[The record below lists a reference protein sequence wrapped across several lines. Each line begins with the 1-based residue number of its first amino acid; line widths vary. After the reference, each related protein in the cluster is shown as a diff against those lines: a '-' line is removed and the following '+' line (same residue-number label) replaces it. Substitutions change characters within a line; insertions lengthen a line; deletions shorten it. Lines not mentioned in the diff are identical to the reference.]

1 MGTLA
6 NKLNYIQYPPKLPIM
21 SHFAHSTLGQS
32 SYPRL
37 TRSLSAVESWG
48 FGLTAHISWTALVP
62 AIHAALG
69 FQAIFVWIP
78 AVIFG
83 MLLNYQVKS
92 LGIHF
97 INVAGGTPNY
107 TTKLLQRYPGLAG
120 YAAIGY
126 LLNWVSYLSVN
137 TIVLRDLIKVNLEA
151 LGITCPDIFLDLSFT
166 LLPFIVAFSGTRAL
180 SILHL
185 FFVIPAFGLLIT
197 FCVQGLAWLAFSP
210 VSPGFFPHNWSSLS
224 FVDWAKWFFFVTYA
238 TYSCETASSFVADS
252 RQPTKTLR
260 FLDVAAWMMPPIFLG
275 GSWVVMRLATNP
287 NLKDNAFLN
296 LVAAS
301 QPFWGRFA
309 GLSVSF
315 LLVAACLLGS
325 ATVVSNCPRILY
337 QLSLDNHLSP
347 VFSVV
352 SRRGVFVPALTL
364 TLLLCLIYLIWG
376 DVARIV
382 AVGNVGWFV
391 SFMLLHL
398 GLWLGRDRPEVL
410 FPRISLGIFL
420 LEVVVLLVGGFA
432 WGWLNF
438 LIGLL
443 FPIGVLGID
452 AVIRRVNFAPFHT
465 SWWMQRYRTRS
476 VVIIKDSVIL
486 QVSILIFLLCSAVAV
501 GWLFGVK
508 LNNAATA
515 GGENIFVVLLM
526 SVAFVGVAIA
536 CWTTIPQVV
545 AIAEARESAEHLFT
559 VAQDGILVVDDRGI
573 IQQANPATKSFFGVN
588 PSELRGNHLN
598 KWLPAL
604 VYYPDQWT
612 KRSEQPLLGH
622 GKNRT
627 LEVSISDRPH
637 QDFQEYVVILH
648 DITQRKQAEQILR
661 YSEAQLRQ
669 EAKQLASQLVHSEK
683 MSSLG
688 QLVAGVAHEIN
699 NPVNFISGNISYAN
713 QYIQDLL
720 RLLQLYQQNYPHPA
734 TEIQKETEAIDLN
747 FLIADLP
754 NLLTSMTVGA
764 ERITEIVLSLRNFSR
779 LDEAEMKAVNIHEG
793 IDNTLMI
800 LEHRLKPKSN
810 HLTIEVIKEYGD
822 LPLVECYAGQ
832 LNQVFMNLLANAI
845 DALQE
850 SVENSEWGVE
860 EKALSTLQIR
870 IQTKLTSENQVVICI
885 ADNGIGIPEK
895 VQKHLFEPFF
905 TTKPIGKGTGL
916 GLSISY
922 QIITQKHQGKLE
934 CISAPGQGT
943 EFVIVIPLNQQSN

>member
-1 MGTLA
+1 
-6 NKLNYIQYPPKLPIM
+6 M
-21 SHFAHSTLGQS
+21 SHSGHAALSQS

-37 TRSLSAVESWG
+37 TRSLSAFESWG

-69 FQAIFVWIP
+69 SQAIFVWIP

-83 MLLNYQVKS
+83 MLLNYQVKR

-107 TTKLLQRYPGLAG
+107 TTKLLENYPRLAC

-137 TIVLRDLIKVNLEA
+137 TIVLRDLVKVNLAA
-151 LGITCPDIFLDLSFT
+151 LDIACPEIFTDIGFT

-185 FFVIPAFGLLIT
+185 FFVIPAFGLLIA
-197 FCVQGLAWLAFSP
+197 FCVQGLGWLAFSD
-210 VSPGFFPHNWSSLS
+210 VSPGFFPNNWSSLS

-252 RQPTKTLR
+252 RHPVQTLR
-260 FLDVAAWMMPPIFLG
+260 FLDIAAWTMPPIFLG
-275 GSWVVMRLATNP
+275 GSWVIIRLATDP

-301 QPFWGRFA
+301 QPFWGKSA
-309 GLSVSF
+309 AVSVTF

-337 QLSLDNHLSP
+337 QLALDNHISP
-347 VFSVV
+347 VFSAV
-352 SRRGVFVPALTL
+352 SRRGVFFPALTL
-364 TLLLCLIYLIWG
+364 TLVFCLIYLFWG

-382 AVGNVGWFV
+382 AVGNIGWFA
-391 SFMLLHL
+391 SFMLFHL
-398 GLWLGRDRPEVL
+398 GLWLRRDRSEVL

-420 LEVVVLLVGGFA
+420 LEVVVLLVGGLA
-432 WGWLNF
+432 WGWLNL

-443 FPIGVLGID
+443 FPLGVMGID
-452 AVIRRVNFAPFHT
+452 AVIRRVPFPPFHL
-465 SWWMQRYRTRS
+465 SWWIRRYRTRPL
-476 VVIIKDSVIL
+476 VVIKDSVIL
-486 QVSILIFLLCSAVAV
+486 QVTILIFLLCSAVGI

-508 LNNAATA
+508 LHKVTSA

-536 CWTTIPQVV
+536 CWTSLPQVV

-559 VAQDGILVVDDRGI
+559 VAQDGILVLDHRGI
-573 IQQANPATKSFFGVN
+573 IRQANPATEFFFGIH
-588 PSELRGNHLN
+588 PSQLQGNHLS
-598 KWLPAL
+598 KWLPEL
-604 VYYPDQWT
+604 TPYPDEWT
-612 KRSEQPLLGH
+612 KRSEQTLLCK

-627 LEVSISDRPH
+627 LDVSISDRPH

-648 DITQRKQAEQILR
+648 DITERKQAEEILR
-661 YSEAQLRQ
+661 NSEAQLRQ
-669 EAKQLASQLVHSEK
+669 EAKHLASQLVQSEK

-699 NPVNFISGNISYAN
+699 NPVNFIYGNINFAS
-713 QYIQDLL
+713 QYIEDLL
-720 RLLQLYQQNYPHPA
+720 KLLQLYQQYYPNPVP
-734 TEIQKETEAIDLN
+734 EIENKIEAIDLN
-747 FLIADLP
+747 FLITDLP
-754 NLLTSMTVGA
+754 NLLSSMEVGA
-764 ERITEIVLSLRNFSR
+764 ERITEIVVSLRNFSR

-793 IDNTLMI
+793 IDSTLMI
-800 LEHRLKPKSN
+800 LENRLKAKPNSVG
-810 HLTIEVIKEYGD
+810 IEVIKEYGE

-832 LNQVFMNLLANAI
+832 LNQVFMNILANAI
-845 DALQE
+845 DALEE
-850 SVENSEWGVE
+850 SLVISHSSFATDKGLMTNNRG
-860 EKALSTLQIR
+860 QIR
-870 IQTKLTSENQVVICI
+870 IHTKLNKDKQVVIRI
-885 ADNGIGIPEK
+885 ADNGLGIPED
-895 VQKHLFEPFF
+895 VQQRLFEPFF
-905 TTKPIGKGTGL
+905 TTKPVGKGTGL

-922 QIITQKHQGKLE
+922 QIITQKHQGKLQ
-934 CISAPGQGT
+934 CISTVGQGT
-943 EFVIVIPLNQQSN
+943 EFVIIIPLTQRAT

>member
-1 MGTLA
+1 
-6 NKLNYIQYPPKLPIM
+6 M

-107 TTKLLQRYPGLAG
+107 TTKLLQRYPGLAR

-210 VSPGFFPHNWSSLS
+210 VSPGFFPSNWSALS

-252 RQPTKTLR
+252 RQPTQTLR

-296 LVAAS
+296 LVEAS
-301 QPFWGRFA
+301 QLFWGRFA

-364 TLLLCLIYLIWG
+364 TLLLCLVYLIWG

-508 LNNAATA
+508 LNNVATA

-648 DITQRKQAEQILR
+648 DITQRKQAEQVLR

-699 NPVNFISGNISYAN
+699 NPVNFISGNIGYAN

-734 TEIQKETEAIDLN
+734 TEIQQQTEAIDLN

-850 SVENSEWGVE
+850 SVENIEWGVG
-860 EKALSTLQIR
+860 EKALPTPQIR
-870 IQTKLTSENQVVICI
+870 IHTQLTSENQVVICI
-885 ADNGIGIPEK
+885 ADNGTGIPEN

-922 QIITQKHQGKLE
+922 QIITQKHQGKLQ

-943 EFVIVIPLNQQSN
+943 EFVIVIPLNQQNN

>member
-1 MGTLA
+1 
-6 NKLNYIQYPPKLPIM
+6 M

-32 SYPRL
+32 PYPRL

-83 MLLNYQVKS
+83 MLLNYQVKR

-97 INVAGGTPNY
+97 MNVAGGTPNY
-107 TTKLLQRYPGLAG
+107 ATKLLQHYPGLAR

-197 FCVQGLAWLAFSP
+197 FCVQGLTWLAFSP
-210 VSPGFFPHNWSSLS
+210 VSPGFFPNNWSSLS

-252 RQPTKTLR
+252 RQPTQTLR

-275 GSWVVMRLATNP
+275 GSWVVMRLATDP

-301 QPFWGRFA
+301 LPFWGRFA

-337 QLSLDNHLSP
+337 QLSLDNHISP

-364 TLLLCLIYLIWG
+364 TLVLCLVYLIWG

-432 WGWLNF
+432 WGWLNL

-465 SWWMQRYRTRS
+465 SWWLRRYRTRS

-508 LNNAATA
+508 LNNVAIA

-559 VAQDGILVVDDRGI
+559 VAQDGILVVDDQGI
-573 IQQANPATKSFFGVN
+573 IRQANPATKSFFGVN

-612 KRSEQPLLGH
+612 KRSEQPLLSN

-699 NPVNFISGNISYAN
+699 NPVNFISGNIGYAN

-800 LEHRLKPKSN
+800 LEHRLKLKSN
-810 HLTIEVIKEYGD
+810 HPTIEVIKEYGD

-850 SVENSEWGVE
+850 SVENIEWGVG
-860 EKALSTLQIR
+860 EKALPTPQIR
-870 IQTKLTSENQVVICI
+870 IQTKLTGENQVVICI
-885 ADNGIGIPEK
+885 ADNGTGIPEK

-922 QIITQKHQGKLE
+922 QIITQKHQGKLQ
-934 CISAPGQGT
+934 CVSAPGQGT

>member
-1 MGTLA
+1 
-6 NKLNYIQYPPKLPIM
+6 M
-21 SHFAHSTLGQS
+21 SHSGHAALSQS

-69 FQAIFVWIP
+69 SQAIFVWIP

-83 MLLNYQVKS
+83 MLLNYQVKR
-92 LGIHF
+92 LGMHF

-107 TTKLLQRYPGLAG
+107 TSKLLENYPGLAC

-137 TIVLRDLIKVNLEA
+137 TIVLRDLVKVNLAA
-151 LGITCPDIFLDLSFT
+151 LDIACPEIFTDIGFT

-197 FCVQGLAWLAFSP
+197 FCVQGLGWLAFSD
-210 VSPGFFPHNWSSLS
+210 VSPGFFPNSWSSLS

-252 RQPTKTLR
+252 RHPSQTLR
-260 FLDVAAWMMPPIFLG
+260 FLDIAAWTMPPIFLG
-275 GSWVVMRLATNP
+275 GSWVIIRLATDP

-301 QPFWGRFA
+301 QPFWGKSA
-309 GLSVSF
+309 AVSVTF

-337 QLSLDNHLSP
+337 QLALDNHISP
-347 VFSVV
+347 VFSAV
-352 SRRGVFVPALTL
+352 SRRGVFFPALTL
-364 TLLLCLIYLIWG
+364 TLVLCLIYLFWG

-382 AVGNVGWFV
+382 AVGNIGWFV
-391 SFMLLHL
+391 SFMLFHL
-398 GLWLGRDRPEVL
+398 GLWLRRDRSEVL
-410 FPRISLGIFL
+410 FPRISLAIFL
-420 LEVVVLLVGGFA
+420 LEVVVLLVGGLT
-432 WGWLNF
+432 WGWLNL

-443 FPIGVLGID
+443 FPLGVMGID
-452 AVIRRVNFAPFHT
+452 AVIRRVPFPPFHL
-465 SWWMQRYRTRS
+465 SWWIRQYRTRPS
-476 VVIIKDSVIL
+476 VVIKDSVVL
-486 QVSILIFLLCSAVAV
+486 QVTILILLLCSAVGI

-508 LNNAATA
+508 LHKVTSA
-515 GGENIFVVLLM
+515 GGDNIFVVLLM

-536 CWTTIPQVV
+536 CWTSLPQVV

-559 VAQDGILVVDDRGI
+559 VAQDGILVLDHRGI
-573 IQQANPATKSFFGVN
+573 IRQANPATEFFFGIH
-588 PSELRGNHLN
+588 PSQLQGNHLS
-598 KWLPAL
+598 KWLPEL
-604 VYYPDQWT
+604 TPYPDEWT
-612 KRSEQPLLGH
+612 KRSEQTLLCK

-627 LEVSISDRPH
+627 LDVSISDRPH

-648 DITQRKQAEQILR
+648 DITERKQAEEILR
-661 YSEAQLRQ
+661 NSEAQLRQ
-669 EAKQLASQLVHSEK
+669 EAKHLASQLVQSEK

-699 NPVNFISGNISYAN
+699 NPVNFIYGNINFAS
-713 QYIQDLL
+713 QYIEDLL
-720 RLLQLYQQNYPHPA
+720 KLLQLYQQYYPNPVP
-734 TEIQKETEAIDLN
+734 EIENKIEAIDLN
-747 FLIADLP
+747 FLITDLP
-754 NLLTSMTVGA
+754 NLLSSMEVGA

-793 IDNTLMI
+793 IDSTLMI
-800 LEHRLKPKSN
+800 LENRLKAKPNSVG
-810 HLTIEVIKEYGD
+810 IEVIKEYGE

-832 LNQVFMNLLANAI
+832 LNQVFMNILANAI
-845 DALQE
+845 DALEE
-850 SVENSEWGVE
+850 SLVISHSSFATDKGLMTNNRG
-860 EKALSTLQIR
+860 QIR
-870 IQTKLTSENQVVICI
+870 IHTKLNKDKQVVIRI
-885 ADNGIGIPEK
+885 ADNGIGIPED
-895 VQKHLFEPFF
+895 VQQRLFEPFF
-905 TTKPIGKGTGL
+905 TTKPVGKGTGL

-922 QIITQKHQGKLE
+922 QIITQKHQGKLQ
-934 CISAPGQGT
+934 CISTVGQGT
-943 EFVIVIPLNQQSN
+943 EFVIIIPLTQRAI

>member
-1 MGTLA
+1 
-6 NKLNYIQYPPKLPIM
+6 M

-107 TTKLLQRYPGLAG
+107 TTKLLQRYPGVAR

-210 VSPGFFPHNWSSLS
+210 VSPGFFPNNWSSLS
-224 FVDWAKWFFFVTYA
+224 FGDWAKWFFFVTYA

-252 RQPTKTLR
+252 RQPTQTLR

-301 QPFWGRFA
+301 QPFWGKFA

-364 TLLLCLIYLIWG
+364 TLLLCLVYLIWG

-410 FPRISLGIFL
+410 FPRISLGIFF

-465 SWWMQRYRTRS
+465 SWWLRRYRTRS

-486 QVSILIFLLCSAVAV
+486 QVSILIFLLCGAVAV

-508 LNNAATA
+508 LNNVATA

-536 CWTTIPQVV
+536 CWTTLPQVV

-573 IQQANPATKSFFGVN
+573 IRQANPATKSFFGVN
-588 PSELRGNHLN
+588 PSELLGNHLN

-648 DITQRKQAEQILR
+648 DITQRKQAEQILQ

-699 NPVNFISGNISYAN
+699 NPVNFISANIGYAN

-720 RLLQLYQQNYPHPA
+720 RLLQLYQQSYPHPA

-779 LDEAEMKAVNIHEG
+779 LDEAEMKAVNIHDG

-850 SVENSEWGVE
+850 SVENIEWGVG
-860 EKALSTLQIR
+860 EKALPTLQIC

-885 ADNGIGIPEK
+885 ADNGTGIPEN

-922 QIITQKHQGKLE
+922 QIITQKHQGKLQ
-934 CISAPGQGT
+934 CISAPGEGT

>member
-1 MGTLA
+1 MS
-6 NKLNYIQYPPKLPIM
+6 YP
-21 SHFAHSTLGQS
+21 ADATLGQS

-69 FQAIFVWIP
+69 SQAIFVWIP
-78 AVIFG
+78 AVILG
-83 MLLNYQVKS
+83 MLLNYQVKR
-92 LGIHF
+92 LGMHF
-97 INVAGGTPNY
+97 MNVAGGTPNY
-107 TTKLLQRYPGLAG
+107 ATKLLQNYPGLAR

-126 LLNWVSYLSVN
+126 LLNWVSYLAVN
-137 TIVLRDLIKVNLEA
+137 TIVLRDLIKVNMEG
-151 LGITCPDIFLDLSFT
+151 LGIGCPDIFLDIGFT

-197 FCVQGLAWLAFSP
+197 FCVQGLGWLAFSSD
-210 VSPGFFPHNWSSLS
+210 SPGFFPSNWSSLS

-252 RQPTKTLR
+252 RQPTQTLR

-275 GSWVVMRLATNP
+275 GSWVMMRLATDP
-287 NLKDNAFLN
+287 NLKDNAFMN

-301 QPFWGRFA
+301 QPFWGKSA
-309 GLSVSF
+309 AVSVSF

-337 QLSLDNHLSP
+337 QLALDNHVSP

-364 TLLLCLIYLIWG
+364 TLVFCFIYLIWG

-382 AVGNVGWFV
+382 AVGNIGWFV
-391 SFMLLHL
+391 SFMLFHL
-398 GLWLGRDRPEVL
+398 GLWLRRDRPEVL
-410 FPRISLGIFL
+410 FPRISLGILL
-420 LEVVVLLVGGFA
+420 LEAVVLVVGGFA
-432 WGWLNF
+432 WGWLNL

-443 FPIGVLGID
+443 FPIGVMGID
-452 AVIRRVNFAPFHT
+452 AVVRRVNFPPFHPN
-465 SWWMQRYRTRS
+465 WWMRRYKSRP
-476 VVIIKDSVIL
+476 VVIIKDSVVL
-486 QVSILIFLLCSAVAV
+486 QVSILIFLLCSAVGV
-501 GWLFGVK
+501 GWLFGIKFNKV
-508 LNNAATA
+508 ATA
-515 GGENIFVVLLM
+515 AGENLFVVLLM
-526 SVAFVGVAIA
+526 TVAFVGVAIA
-536 CWTTIPQVV
+536 CWTSLPQVV
-545 AIAEARESAEHLFT
+545 AIAEAREAAEHLFT

-573 IQQANPATKSFFGVN
+573 IRQANPATESFFGVN
-588 PSELRGNHLN
+588 PSELRGHLS

-604 VYYPDQWT
+604 VYYPDQWA
-612 KRSEQPLLGH
+612 KRSEQTLLRN
-622 GKNRT
+622 GKNKI

-648 DITQRKQAEQILR
+648 DITQRKQAEEILR
-661 YSEAQLRQ
+661 HSEAQLRQ
-669 EAKQLASQLVHSEK
+669 EAKHLASQLVQSEK

-699 NPVNFISGNISYAN
+699 NPVNFIYGNITFAN

-720 RLLQLYQQNYPHPA
+720 SLLQLYQQNYPNPV
-734 TEIQKETEAIDLN
+734 TKIQEKTEAIDLN

-793 IDNTLMI
+793 IESTLMI

-810 HLTIEVIKEYGD
+810 NLPIEVIKEYGD

-845 DALQE
+845 DALE
-850 SVENSEWGVE
+850 EGVENREWGVG
-860 EKALSTLQIR
+860 EKALPTPQIR
-870 IQTKLTSENQVVICI
+870 IHTKLTSENQVVIRI
-885 ADNGIGIPEK
+885 ADNGTGIPEK

-905 TTKPIGKGTGL
+905 TTKPVGKGTGL

-922 QIITQKHQGKLE
+922 QIITQKHRGTLQ

-943 EFVIVIPLNQQSN
+943 EFVIVIPLNQQTI

>member
-1 MGTLA
+1 
-6 NKLNYIQYPPKLPIM
+6 M
-21 SHFAHSTLGQS
+21 SNFAHSTLGQS

-37 TRSLSAVESWG
+37 TKSLSAVESWG

-69 FQAIFVWIP
+69 SQAIFVWIP

-83 MLLNYQVKS
+83 MLLNYQVKR
-92 LGIHF
+92 LGMHF

-107 TTKLLQRYPGLAG
+107 ATKLLQNYPGLAR

-137 TIVLRDLIKVNLEA
+137 TIVLRDLIKVNLEP
-151 LGITCPDIFLDLSFT
+151 LGIACPEIFLDISFT

-185 FFVIPAFGLLIT
+185 FFVIPAFGLLMT
-197 FCVQGLAWLAFSP
+197 FCIQGLGWLAFSP
-210 VSPGFFPHNWSSLS
+210 VSPGFFPSSWSSLS

-252 RQPTKTLR
+252 RNPTQTLR
-260 FLDVAAWMMPPIFLG
+260 FLDIAAWMMPPIFLG

-309 GLSVSF
+309 GVSISF

-337 QLSLDNHLSP
+337 QLALDNHISP

-382 AVGNVGWFV
+382 AVGNIGWFV

-398 GLWLGRDRPEVL
+398 GLWLRRDRSEVL
-410 FPRISLGIFL
+410 FPRISLGILL
-420 LEVVVLLVGGFA
+420 LEVVVLFVGGFA
-432 WGWLNF
+432 WGWLNL

-443 FPIGVLGID
+443 FPIGVMGID
-452 AVIRRVNFAPFHT
+452 AVIRRMNFPAFHPN
-465 SWWMQRYRTRS
+465 WWMRRYRTRP

-508 LNNAATA
+508 LNKVATA

-536 CWTTIPQVV
+536 CWTSLPQVV
-545 AIAEARESAEHLFT
+545 AIAEARVAAEHLFI
-559 VAQDGILVVDDRGI
+559 VAQDGILVVDNQGI
-573 IQQANPATKSFFGVN
+573 IQQANPATESFFGVN
-588 PSELRGNHLN
+588 PSELPGNHLN

-604 VYYPDQWT
+604 VYYPEQWT
-612 KRSEQPLLGH
+612 KRSEQILIGN

-669 EAKQLASQLVHSEK
+669 EAKQLVSQLVHSEK

-699 NPVNFISGNISYAN
+699 NPINFIYGNVGYAN

-720 RLLQLYQQNYPHPA
+720 RLLQLYQQNYPNP
-734 TEIQKETEAIDLN
+734 TKEIQKQTEAIDLD

-779 LDEAEMKAVNIHEG
+779 LDNAEMKAVNIHEG

-800 LEHRLKPKSN
+800 LEHRLKHKSN
-810 HLTIEVIKEYGD
+810 NQTIQVIKEYGD

-845 DALQE
+845 DALE
-850 SVENSEWGVE
+850 EAVENGEWEVG
-860 EKALSTLQIR
+860 EKAFSNPQIR
-870 IQTKLTSENQVVICI
+870 IQTKLTSENQVVIRI
-885 ADNGIGIPEK
+885 GDNGIGIPEK
-895 VQKHLFEPFF
+895 VQKQLFEPFF
-905 TTKPIGKGTGL
+905 TTKPVNKGTGL

-943 EFVIVIPLNQQSN
+943 EFVIVIPLNQQAI

>member
-1 MGTLA
+1 
-6 NKLNYIQYPPKLPIM
+6 M
-21 SHFAHSTLGQS
+21 SNFAHSTLGQS

-69 FQAIFVWIP
+69 SQAIFVWIP

-83 MLLNYQVKS
+83 MLLNYQVKR
-92 LGIHF
+92 LGMHF

-107 TTKLLQRYPGLAG
+107 ATKLLQNYPGLAR

-137 TIVLRDLIKVNLEA
+137 TIVLRDLIKVNLEP
-151 LGITCPDIFLDLSFT
+151 LGIACPEIFLDISFT

-185 FFVIPAFGLLIT
+185 FFVIPAFGLLMT
-197 FCVQGLAWLAFSP
+197 FCVQGLGWLTFSP
-210 VSPGFFPHNWSSLS
+210 VSPGFFPSSWSSLS

-252 RQPTKTLR
+252 RNPTQTLR
-260 FLDVAAWMMPPIFLG
+260 FLDIAAWMMPPIFLG

-309 GLSVSF
+309 GISISF

-337 QLSLDNHLSP
+337 QLALDNHISP

-352 SRRGVFVPALTL
+352 SHRGVFVPALTL
-364 TLLLCLIYLIWG
+364 TLVLCLIYLIWG

-382 AVGNVGWFV
+382 AVGNIGWFV

-398 GLWLGRDRPEVL
+398 GLWLRRDRPEVL
-410 FPRISLGIFL
+410 FPRISLAILL

-432 WGWLNF
+432 WGWLNL

-443 FPIGVLGID
+443 SPIAVMGID
-452 AVIRRVNFAPFHT
+452 AVIRRVDFPAFHP
-465 SWWMQRYRTRS
+465 SWWMRRYRTRP

-486 QVSILIFLLCSAVAV
+486 QVSILIFLLCSAVGV

-508 LNNAATA
+508 LNNVGTA

-536 CWTTIPQVV
+536 CWTSLPQVV
-545 AIAEARESAEHLFT
+545 AIAEAREAAEHLFT
-559 VAQDGILVVDDRGI
+559 VAQDGILVVDNQGI
-573 IQQANPATKSFFGVN
+573 IRQANPATESFFGVN

-604 VYYPDQWT
+604 VSYPEQWT
-612 KRSEQPLLGH
+612 KRSEQILIGN

-669 EAKQLASQLVHSEK
+669 EAKQLVSQLVHSEK

-699 NPVNFISGNISYAN
+699 NPINFISGNVGYAN

-720 RLLQLYQQNYPHPA
+720 RLLQLYQQNYPNPV
-734 TEIQKETEAIDLN
+734 TEIQKQTEAIDLD

-754 NLLTSMTVGA
+754 NLLTSMKVGA

-779 LDEAEMKAVNIHEG
+779 LDDTEMKAVNIHEG

-800 LEHRLKPKSN
+800 LEHRLKPKSSTN
-810 HLTIEVIKEYGD
+810 LAIEVIKEYGD

-845 DALQE
+845 DALE
-850 SVENSEWGVE
+850 EAVENGLAVSEAEREREVG
-860 EKALSTLQIR
+860 EKALSTPQIH
-870 IQTKLTSENQVVICI
+870 IQTKLTNDNQVVICI
-885 ADNGIGIPEK
+885 GDNGIGIPEK
-895 VQKHLFEPFF
+895 VQKQLFEPFF
-905 TTKPIGKGTGL
+905 TTKPVNKGTGL
-916 GLSISY
+916 GLSISH

-934 CISAPGQGT
+934 CISALGKGT
-943 EFVIVIPLNQQSN
+943 EFVIVIPLNQQPI

>member
-1 MGTLA
+1 
-6 NKLNYIQYPPKLPIM
+6 M
-21 SHFAHSTLGQS
+21 SHPAHATLGQS

-37 TRSLSAVESWG
+37 TRSLSAIESWG

-69 FQAIFVWIP
+69 SQAIFVWIP

-83 MLLNYQVKS
+83 MLLNYQVKR
-92 LGIHF
+92 LGMHF

-107 TTKLLQRYPGLAG
+107 TTKLLQNYPGLAS

-126 LLNWVSYLSVN
+126 LLNWVSYLAVN
-137 TIVLRDLIKVNLEA
+137 TIVLKDLIKVNLEA
-151 LGITCPDIFLDLSFT
+151 LGIACPDIFLEISFT

-197 FCVQGLAWLAFSP
+197 FCVQGLCWLAFSP
-210 VSPGFFPHNWSSLS
+210 VSPGFFPSSWSPLS

-252 RQPTKTLR
+252 RHPTQTLR

-275 GSWVVMRLATNP
+275 GSWVVMRLATDP

-301 QPFWGRFA
+301 LPFWGRFA
-309 GLSVSF
+309 GVSVSF
-315 LLVAACLLGS
+315 LLVAASLLGS

-337 QLSLDNHLSP
+337 QLSLDNHISP

-352 SRRGVFVPALTL
+352 SRRGMFVPALTL
-364 TLLLCLIYLIWG
+364 TLVLCLIYLIWG

-382 AVGNVGWFV
+382 AVGNIGWFV

-398 GLWLGRDRPEVL
+398 GLWLRRDRPEVL
-410 FPRISLGIFL
+410 FPRISLGILL

-432 WGWLNF
+432 WGWLNL

-443 FPIGVLGID
+443 FPIGVMGID
-452 AVIRRVNFAPFHT
+452 AVIRRVKFPAFHP
-465 SWWMQRYRTRS
+465 SWWMRRYRTRP

-508 LNNAATA
+508 LNKIATV

-536 CWTTIPQVV
+536 CWTTLPQVV

-559 VAQDGILVVDDRGI
+559 VAQDGILVVDNQGI
-573 IQQANPATKSFFGVN
+573 IQQANPATESFFGVS
-588 PSELRGNHLN
+588 PSELPGNHLN

-604 VYYPDQWT
+604 VYYPEQWT
-612 KRSEQPLLGH
+612 KRSEQILIGN

-669 EAKQLASQLVHSEK
+669 EAKQLVSQLVHSEK

-699 NPVNFISGNISYAN
+699 NPINFISGNVGYAN

-720 RLLQLYQQNYPHPA
+720 RLLQLYQQNYPNPV
-734 TEIQKETEAIDLN
+734 TEIQKQTEAIDLD

-754 NLLTSMTVGA
+754 SLLTSMTVGA

-779 LDEAEMKAVNIHEG
+779 LDNAEMKAVNIHEG

-810 HLTIEVIKEYGD
+810 NLVIEVIKEYGD

-845 DALQE
+845 DALE
-850 SVENSEWGVE
+850 EAVENGEWEVRE
-860 EKALSTLQIR
+860 EALSTPQIS
-870 IQTKLTSENQVVICI
+870 ILTKLTSENQVVICI
-885 ADNGIGIPEK
+885 GDNGIGIPEK
-895 VQKHLFEPFF
+895 VQKQLFEPFF
-905 TTKPIGKGTGL
+905 TTKPVNKGTGL
-916 GLSISY
+916 GLSISH

-934 CISAPGQGT
+934 CISAPGKGT
-943 EFVIVIPLNQQSN
+943 EFIIVIPLNQQAI

>member
-1 MGTLA
+1 
-6 NKLNYIQYPPKLPIM
+6 M
-21 SHFAHSTLGQS
+21 SNFAHSTLGQS

-69 FQAIFVWIP
+69 SQAIFVWIP

-83 MLLNYQVKS
+83 MLLNYQVKR
-92 LGIHF
+92 LGMHF

-107 TTKLLQRYPGLAG
+107 ATKLLQNYPGLAR

-151 LGITCPDIFLDLSFT
+151 LGITCPDIFLDISFT

-185 FFVIPAFGLLIT
+185 FFVIPAFGLLMT
-197 FCVQGLAWLAFSP
+197 FCVQGLGWLAFSP
-210 VSPGFFPHNWSSLS
+210 VSPGFFPSSWSSFS

-252 RQPTKTLR
+252 RNPTQTLR

-287 NLKDNAFLN
+287 DLKDNAFLN
-296 LVAAS
+296 LAAAS

-309 GLSVSF
+309 GVSISF

-337 QLSLDNHLSP
+337 QLALDNHISP

-364 TLLLCLIYLIWG
+364 TLVLCLIYLIWG

-382 AVGNVGWFV
+382 AVGNIGWFV

-398 GLWLGRDRPEVL
+398 GLWLRRDRPEVL
-410 FPRISLGIFL
+410 FPRISLAILL
-420 LEVVVLLVGGFA
+420 LEVVVLFVGGFA
-432 WGWLNF
+432 WGWLNL

-443 FPIGVLGID
+443 FPIGVMGID
-452 AVIRRVNFAPFHT
+452 AVIRRMNFPAFHPD
-465 SWWMQRYRTRS
+465 WWMRRYRTRP

-508 LNNAATA
+508 LNKVATA

-536 CWTTIPQVV
+536 CWTSLPQVV

-559 VAQDGILVVDDRGI
+559 VAQDGILVVDNQGI
-573 IQQANPATKSFFGVN
+573 IQQANPATESFFGVN
-588 PSELRGNHLN
+588 PSELPGNHLN

-604 VYYPDQWT
+604 VYYPEQWT
-612 KRSEQPLLGH
+612 KRSEQILIGN

-669 EAKQLASQLVHSEK
+669 EAKQLVSQLVHSEK

-699 NPVNFISGNISYAN
+699 NPINFIYGNVGYAN

-720 RLLQLYQQNYPHPA
+720 RLLQLYQQNYPNPV
-734 TEIQKETEAIDLN
+734 TEIQKQTEAIDLD

-779 LDEAEMKAVNIHEG
+779 LDDTEMKAVNIHEG

-800 LEHRLKPKSN
+800 LEHRLKPKFN
-810 HLTIEVIKEYGD
+810 NQTIEVIKEYGD

-845 DALQE
+845 DALE
-850 SVENSEWGVE
+850 EAVENGEWGVG
-860 EKALSTLQIR
+860 EKALSTPQIR
-870 IQTKLTSENQVVICI
+870 IQTKLTSENQVVIRI
-885 ADNGIGIPEK
+885 GDNGIGIPEK
-895 VQKHLFEPFF
+895 VQKQLFEPFF
-905 TTKPIGKGTGL
+905 TTKPVNKGTGL
-916 GLSISY
+916 GLSISH
-922 QIITQKHQGKLE
+922 QIITQKHQGTLE
-934 CISAPGQGT
+934 CISTPGKGT
-943 EFVIVIPLNQQSN
+943 EFVIVIPLNQQAI

>member
-1 MGTLA
+1 
-6 NKLNYIQYPPKLPIM
+6 M
-21 SHFAHSTLGQS
+21 SHPPHSTLGQS

-69 FQAIFVWIP
+69 SEAIFVWIP

-83 MLLNYQVKS
+83 MLLNYQVKR

-107 TTKLLQRYPGLAG
+107 ATKLLQNYPGLAR

-126 LLNWVSYLSVN
+126 LLNWISYLSVN
-137 TIVLRDLIKVNLEA
+137 TIVLRDLIKVNLET
-151 LGITCPDIFLDLSFT
+151 LGIACSDIFLDISFT

-185 FFVIPAFGLLIT
+185 FFVIPAFGLLMT
-197 FCVQGLAWLAFSP
+197 FCVQGLGWLAFSP
-210 VSPGFFPHNWSSLS
+210 VSPGFFPNSWSSLS

-252 RQPTKTLR
+252 RNPTQTLR
-260 FLDVAAWMMPPIFLG
+260 FLDIAAWMMPPIFLG

-287 NLKDNAFLN
+287 DLKDNAFLN
-296 LVAAS
+296 LAAVS
-301 QPFWGRFA
+301 LPFWGRFA
-309 GLSVSF
+309 GVSVSF

-337 QLSLDNHLSP
+337 QLALDNHISP

-364 TLLLCLIYLIWG
+364 TLVLCLIYLIWG

-382 AVGNVGWFV
+382 AVGNIGWFV

-398 GLWLGRDRPEVL
+398 GLWLRRDRPEVL
-410 FPRISLGIFL
+410 FPRISLGILL

-432 WGWLNF
+432 WGWLNL

-443 FPIGVLGID
+443 FPISVMGID
-452 AVIRRVNFAPFHT
+452 AVIRRVNFPVFHRN
-465 SWWMQRYRTRS
+465 WWMRRYRTRP

-508 LNNAATA
+508 LNKVATA

-536 CWTTIPQVV
+536 CWTSLPQVV
-545 AIAEARESAEHLFT
+545 AIAEAREAAEHLFT
-559 VAQDGILVVDDRGI
+559 VAQDGILVVDDQGI
-573 IQQANPATKSFFGVN
+573 IQQANPAIESFFGVN
-588 PSELRGNHLN
+588 PSELPGNHLN

-604 VYYPDQWT
+604 VYYPEQWT
-612 KRSEQPLLGH
+612 KRSEQILIGN

-669 EAKQLASQLVHSEK
+669 EAKQLVSQLVHSEK

-699 NPVNFISGNISYAN
+699 NPVNFISGNITYAN

-720 RLLQLYQQNYPHPA
+720 RLLQLYQQNYPNPV
-734 TEIQKETEAIDLN
+734 TEIQEETEAIDLD

-779 LDEAEMKAVNIHEG
+779 LDDAEMKAINIHEG

-800 LEHRLKPKSN
+800 LEHRLKPKSSN
-810 HLTIEVIKEYGD
+810 NLAIEVIKEYGD

-832 LNQVFMNLLANAI
+832 LNQVFMNLIANAI
-845 DALQE
+845 DALE
-850 SVENSEWGVE
+850 EAVENGEWEVRE
-860 EKALSTLQIR
+860 ETLSTPQIS
-870 IQTKLTSENQVVICI
+870 IQTKLTSENQVVIRI
-885 ADNGIGIPEK
+885 GDNGIGIPEK
-895 VQKHLFEPFF
+895 VQKQLFEPFF
-905 TTKPIGKGTGL
+905 TTKPVNKGTGL
-916 GLSISY
+916 GLSISN

-934 CISAPGQGT
+934 CISAPGKGT
-943 EFVIVIPLNQQSN
+943 EFIIVIPLNQQAI

>member
-1 MGTLA
+1 
-6 NKLNYIQYPPKLPIM
+6 M

-78 AVIFG
+78 AVILG

-107 TTKLLQRYPGLAG
+107 TTKLLQRYPGLAR

-275 GSWVVMRLATNP
+275 GSWVVMRLATDP

-352 SRRGVFVPALTL
+352 SRRGVFVPALIL
-364 TLLLCLIYLIWG
+364 TLLLCLVYLIWG

-443 FPIGVLGID
+443 FPICVLGID

-508 LNNAATA
+508 LNNVATA

-559 VAQDGILVVDDRGI
+559 VAQDGILVVDDQGI

-699 NPVNFISGNISYAN
+699 NPVNFISGNIGYAN

-734 TEIQKETEAIDLN
+734 TEIQKEIEAIDLN

-754 NLLTSMTVGA
+754 NLLTSMAVGA
-764 ERITEIVLSLRNFSR
+764 KRITEIVLSLRNFSR

-850 SVENSEWGVE
+850 SVENIEWGVG
-860 EKALSTLQIR
+860 EKALPTLQIR
-870 IQTKLTSENQVVICI
+870 IQTKLTGENQVVICI
-885 ADNGIGIPEK
+885 ADNGTGIPEK

-922 QIITQKHQGKLE
+922 QIITQKHQGKLQ

-943 EFVIVIPLNQQSN
+943 EFVIVIPLNQQNN

>member
-1 MGTLA
+1 
-6 NKLNYIQYPPKLPIM
+6 M

>member
-6 NKLNYIQYPPKLPIM
+6 NELNYSIPSNTAIM
-21 SHFAHSTLGQS
+21 SHPAHTTLGQS

-37 TRSLSAVESWG
+37 TRSLSAIESWG

-69 FQAIFVWIP
+69 SQAIFVWIP

-83 MLLNYQVKS
+83 MLLNYQVKR
-92 LGIHF
+92 LGMHF

-107 TTKLLQRYPGLAG
+107 ATKLLQNYPGLAS

-126 LLNWVSYLSVN
+126 LLNWVSYLAVN
-137 TIVLRDLIKVNLEA
+137 TIVLKDLIKVNLEA
-151 LGITCPDIFLDLSFT
+151 LGIACPDIFLEISFT

-197 FCVQGLAWLAFSP
+197 FCVQGLCWLAFSP
-210 VSPGFFPHNWSSLS
+210 VSPGFFPSSWSPLS

-252 RQPTKTLR
+252 RHPTQTLR
-260 FLDVAAWMMPPIFLG
+260 FLDVAAWTMPPIFLG
-275 GSWVVMRLATNP
+275 GSWVVMRLATDP

-301 QPFWGRFA
+301 LPFWGRFA
-309 GLSVSF
+309 GVSVSF
-315 LLVAACLLGS
+315 LLVAASLLGS

-337 QLSLDNHLSP
+337 QLSLDNHISP

-364 TLLLCLIYLIWG
+364 TLVLCLIYLIWG

-382 AVGNVGWFV
+382 AVGNIGWFV

-398 GLWLGRDRPEVL
+398 GLWLRRDRPEVL
-410 FPRISLGIFL
+410 FPRISLAILL

-432 WGWLNF
+432 WGWLNL

-443 FPIGVLGID
+443 FPIGVMGID
-452 AVIRRVNFAPFHT
+452 AVIRRVKFPAFHP
-465 SWWMQRYRTRS
+465 SWWMQRYRTRP

-508 LNNAATA
+508 LNKVATA

-536 CWTTIPQVV
+536 CWTSLPQVV
-545 AIAEARESAEHLFT
+545 AIAEARVAAEHLFT
-559 VAQDGILVVDDRGI
+559 VAQDGILVVDNQGI
-573 IQQANPATKSFFGVN
+573 IRQANPATESFFGVN

-598 KWLPAL
+598 KWLSAL

-612 KRSEQPLLGH
+612 KRSEQILIGN

-661 YSEAQLRQ
+661 YSEAQLWQ
-669 EAKQLASQLVHSEK
+669 EAKQLVSQLVHSEK

-699 NPVNFISGNISYAN
+699 NPINFISGNVGYAN

-720 RLLQLYQQNYPHPA
+720 RLLQLYQQNYPHPV
-734 TEIQKETEAIDLN
+734 TEIQKQTEAIDLD

-779 LDEAEMKAVNIHEG
+779 LDNAEMKAVNIHEG

-810 HLTIEVIKEYGD
+810 NQTIEVIKEYGD
-822 LPLVECYAGQ
+822 LPLVECYVGQ

-845 DALQE
+845 DALE
-850 SVENSEWGVE
+850 EAVGNGEWEIG
-860 EKALSTLQIR
+860 EKALSTPQIS
-870 IQTKLTSENQVVICI
+870 IKTKLTSENQVVIRI
-885 ADNGIGIPEK
+885 GDNGIGIPEK
-895 VQKHLFEPFF
+895 VQKQLFEPFF
-905 TTKPIGKGTGL
+905 TTKPVNKGTGL
-916 GLSISY
+916 GLSISH

-943 EFVIVIPLNQQSN
+943 EFVIVIPLNQQAI

>member
-1 MGTLA
+1 
-6 NKLNYIQYPPKLPIM
+6 M
-21 SHFAHSTLGQS
+21 SHPADLTLGQS

-69 FQAIFVWIP
+69 SQAIFVWIP

-83 MLLNYQVKS
+83 MLLNYQVKR

-97 INVAGGTPNY
+97 VNVAGGTPNY
-107 TTKLLQRYPGLAG
+107 ATKLLQNYPGIAC

-137 TIVLRDLIKVNLEA
+137 TIVLKDLIKVNLEA
-151 LGITCPDIFLDLSFT
+151 LGIACPEILLNIGFT

-185 FFVIPAFGLLIT
+185 FFVIPAFGLLMT
-197 FCVQGLAWLAFSP
+197 FCIQGLGWLAFSN
-210 VSPGFFPHNWSSLS
+210 VSPGFFPTNWSSLS

-252 RQPTKTLR
+252 RQPSQTLR

-275 GSWVVMRLATNP
+275 GSWVMMRLATDSS
-287 NLKDNAFLN
+287 LADNAFLN

-301 QPFWGRFA
+301 QPFWGKSA
-309 GLSVSF
+309 PISVSF

-337 QLSLDNHLSP
+337 QLALDKHISP

-364 TLLLCLIYLIWG
+364 TLVLCLIYLIWG
-376 DVARIV
+376 DVERIV

-398 GLWLGRDRPEVL
+398 GLWLRRDRPEVL
-410 FPRISLGIFL
+410 FPPISLAILL
-420 LEVVVLLVGGFA
+420 LEVVVLVVGGFA
-432 WGWLNF
+432 WGWLNL

-443 FPIGVLGID
+443 FPIGVMGID
-452 AVIRRVNFAPFHT
+452 AVIRRVNFPPFHP
-465 SWWMQRYRTRS
+465 SWWMRRYKSRP
-476 VVIIKDSVIL
+476 VVIIKDSVVL
-486 QVSILIFLLCSAVAV
+486 QVSILIFLLCSAVTV

-508 LNNAATA
+508 LNKAASA
-515 GGENIFVVLLM
+515 AGENLFVALLM
-526 SVAFVGVAIA
+526 TVAFVGVAIA
-536 CWTTIPQVV
+536 CWTSLPQVV
-545 AIAEARESAEHLFT
+545 AIAEAREAAEHLFT

-573 IQQANPATKSFFGVN
+573 IQQANPATEFFFSVN

-598 KWLPAL
+598 KWLTAL
-604 VYYPDQWT
+604 VSYPDEWT
-612 KRSEQPLLGH
+612 KRSEQTLLRN
-622 GKNRT
+622 GKNKI

-669 EAKQLASQLVHSEK
+669 EAKELASQLVHSEK

-699 NPVNFISGNISYAN
+699 NPVNFIYGNITYAN
-713 QYIQDLL
+713 QYIEDLL
-720 RLLQLYQQNYPHPA
+720 KLLELYQKNYPKPV
-734 TEIQKETEAIDLN
+734 TEIKEQIEAIDLN

-754 NLLTSMTVGA
+754 NLLTSMTVGV

-779 LDEAEMKAVNIHEG
+779 LDETEMKAVNIHEG

-800 LEHRLKPKSN
+800 LEHRLKAKSN
-810 HLTIEVIKEYGD
+810 SLTIEVIKKYGD

-845 DALQE
+845 DALE
-850 SVENSEWGVE
+850 EAVENGAWGA
-860 EKALSTLQIR
+860 KKAALSPPKIHIYTEI
-870 IQTKLTSENQVVICI
+870 TSENQVVIRI
-885 ADNGIGIPEK
+885 VDNGTGIPENI
-895 VQKHLFEPFF
+895 QKQLFETFF
-905 TTKPIGKGTGL
+905 TTKPVGKGTGL

-922 QIITQKHQGKLE
+922 QIITQKHQGKLQ
-934 CISAPGQGT
+934 CISTPGEGT
-943 EFVIVIPLNQQSN
+943 EFIVVIPLKKQAI